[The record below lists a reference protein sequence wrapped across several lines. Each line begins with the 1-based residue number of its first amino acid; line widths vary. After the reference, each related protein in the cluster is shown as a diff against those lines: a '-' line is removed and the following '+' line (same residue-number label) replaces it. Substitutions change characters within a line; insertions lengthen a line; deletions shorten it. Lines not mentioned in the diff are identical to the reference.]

1 MKVLHNVIILDR
13 SGSMAGEKYH
23 TATKGVED
31 EIKDMEKHKGEL
43 YVTQT
48 VIEFEG
54 DEKNPNVA
62 VHTFMMPSSNVK
74 NIRFKG
80 TAGGTPLY
88 LTVET
93 TINKLLEHVNP
104 GEKVL
109 LKIFT
114 DGQDTT
120 NYNPATLKALINKVE
135 ELHEFTVTFEGT
147 KFDGEKVHKD
157 IGIKFDNMV
166 YHRNDAVSMKMSGG
180 VRGQAT
186 ASYMSAVADGLEGAE
201 LKSRGFY
208 STAPQDDL
216 TDIDPKKP

>member
-13 SGSMAGEKYH
+13 SGSMMGGKYEV
-23 TATKGVED
+23 ATRGVMD
-31 EIKDMEKHKGEL
+31 EIKEMEKHKGEL
-43 YVTQT
+43 AVTQT
-48 VIEFEG
+48 VIEFQG
-54 DEKNPNVA
+54 DERNPDVT

-74 NIRFKG
+74 TIKFKG

-120 NYNPATLKALINKVE
+120 NYKPATLKALINKVE

-147 KFDGEKVHKD
+147 KFDGEKVNRD
-157 IGIKFDNMV
+157 IGIKFD
-166 YHRNDAVSMKMSGG
+166 KMNFHDNGEFSI
-180 VRGQAT
+180 QASSLSRSKNT
-186 ASYMSAVADGLEGAE
+186 VSYMSDVSKGMEGAE
-201 LKSRGFY
+201 LKDRSFY
-208 STAPQDDL
+208 A
-216 TDIDPKKP
+216 KPESKEDTTL